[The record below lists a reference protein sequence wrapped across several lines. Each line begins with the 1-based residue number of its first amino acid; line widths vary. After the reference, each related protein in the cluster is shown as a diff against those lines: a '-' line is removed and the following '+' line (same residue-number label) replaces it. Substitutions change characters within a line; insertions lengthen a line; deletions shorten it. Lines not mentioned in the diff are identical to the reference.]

1 MVNMSLKLYVI
12 YVYAVMYF
20 LLTIL
25 VIVADAVKVF
35 VSAFLDSVIKK
46 NMLSG
51 FRSLLGKF
59 VACAVY

>member
-1 MVNMSLKLYVI
+1 MTNMSLRARLY
-12 YVYAVMYF
+12 

-35 VSAFLDSVIKK
+35 VSVFLDSVIKK

-51 FRSLLGKF
+51 FRSLLGTF